1 MLQQSKTK
9 DEIIS
14 ILVQKYNISK
24 DIIKNDV
31 TNVLQKLCLN
41 RLILKNFIFYSFSFL
56 KNNHCILLGFY
67 SF

>member
-31 TNVLQKLCLN
+31 TNVLQKLEYYE
-41 RLILKNFIFYSFSFL
+41 IVSIV
-56 KNNHCILLGFY
+56 
-67 SF
+67 

>member
-1 MLQQSKTK
+1 MGYPTTAELHR
-9 DEIIS
+9 
-14 ILVQKYNISK
+14 
-24 DIIKNDV
+24 
-31 TNVLQKLCLN
+31 VLIQKLCLN